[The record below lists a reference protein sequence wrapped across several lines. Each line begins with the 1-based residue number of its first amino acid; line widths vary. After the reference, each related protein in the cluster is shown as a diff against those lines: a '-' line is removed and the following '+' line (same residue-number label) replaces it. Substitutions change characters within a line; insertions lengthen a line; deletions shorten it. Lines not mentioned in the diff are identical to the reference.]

1 MDIRTDIRADIHVEL
16 SVLRTVQPG
25 VLPVAYTSVC
35 GNAPVS
41 LDFSHLPLDEWST
54 RSCRFSRGDWQC
66 EAGLAS
72 VRTMGGVPF
81 SCSTAL
87 GNGR

>member
-1 MDIRTDIRADIHVEL
+1 MVSGHGHPYGYPRPLSRYMDICTDIRADIHVEL

-66 EAGLAS
+66 EAG
-72 VRTMGGVPF
+72 
-81 SCSTAL
+81 
-87 GNGR
+87 